1 MDNDSNTVFVGMLK
15 AVIANL
21 TLQAKNEVQDL
32 KLLIYMET
40 ENKLLV
46 LKNNLLQMKNSSD
59 DLFMILLS
67 LIVICMQ
74 NLKLQISPEILSI
87 LTFLCRKLN
96 III

>member
-21 TLQAKNEVQDL
+21 TLQAKNEVQEL
-32 KLLIYMET
+32 KLLIYMDT

-46 LKNNLLQMKNSSD
+46 LKNNLIQMKNSSD

-74 NLKLQISPEILSI
+74 NCKLPISTAILSI
-87 LTFLCRKLN
+87 LTFT
-96 III
+96 